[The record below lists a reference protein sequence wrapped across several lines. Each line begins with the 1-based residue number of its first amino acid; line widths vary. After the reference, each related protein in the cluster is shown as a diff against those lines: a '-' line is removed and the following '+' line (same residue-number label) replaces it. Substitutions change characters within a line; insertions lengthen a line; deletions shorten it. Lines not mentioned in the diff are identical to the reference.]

1 MLIRDWSSDVCSSV
15 LLRLKRRRLVVG
27 APNVLHRR
35 LRHRADQ
42 GIVPGIVHLDHP
54 VAADEITG
62 DTHAFLARLGVH
74 GECRS
79 LGLLRQADSAAA
91 GWGGPAAKV
100 RSEERRVGKECVST
114 FSSRW
119 PL

>member
-15 LLRLKRRRLVVG
+15 LLRLERRRLVVG
-27 APNVLHRR
+27 APYVLHRR

-62 DTHAFLARLGVH
+62 DTHAFLARLGVP
-74 GECRS
+74 GERS
-79 LGLLRQADSAAA
+79 A
-91 GWGGPAAKV
+91 
-100 RSEERRVGKECVST
+100 ERRVGKECVST
-114 FSSRW
+114 CISRW
-119 PL
+119 PPYH